1 MKIVHIITRMILGGA
16 QENTLLT
23 CQGLH
28 ERGHEVTLIT
38 GPALGPEGQLMDR
51 ALAGGYRV
59 IELDC
64 LQREIGPF
72 RDLTSYFKLKK
83 LLADLG
89 PDIVHTHSAKAGI
102 LGRWAAAAVRNKA
115 DQACCRVVEN
125 VRSAQ
130 GPPPGQLRI
139 VHTIHGLA
147 FHQYQ
152 SRVLNRFYIA
162 VERNAAKSTDAFISV
177 ADAMTKQAL
186 AAEIGRQEQYTRVF
200 SGIET
205 ELFLRPRSRE
215 EIDATRAELDLP
227 SDAIVITT
235 VARLA
240 ELKGHDAIIAAAHEL
255 VQRHDNTYWLFVG
268 DGHLSGQVNR
278 QIEAAGLDQ
287 RIRLTGLVPPE
298 RVADLLHASDILV
311 HCSLREGLARALPQ
325 AMLCGKPVV
334 CYDLDGAPEVVID
347 DKTGYLVPPD
357 DIDALVE
364 AQEKLIADQD
374 LRRRLGQ
381 TGKDFCSKEFV
392 SQLMVDRVERV
403 YQSLL

>member
-1 MKIVHIITRMILGGA
+1 ML
-16 QENTLLT
+16 
-23 CQGLH
+23 
-28 ERGHEVTLIT
+28 
-38 GPALGPEGQLMDR
+38 
-51 ALAGGYRV
+51 
-59 IELDC
+59 
-64 LQREIGPF
+64 REIGPGENGF
-72 RDLTSYFKLKK
+72 SNSAHNIPFSDFGNHLKK
-83 LLADLG
+83 IVDMSNGIGLPQG
-89 PDIVHTHSAKAGI
+89 YVPDT
-102 LGRWAAAAVRNKA
+102 
-115 DQACCRVVEN
+115 
-125 VRSAQ
+125 
-130 GPPPGQLRI
+130 
-139 VHTIHGLA
+139 
-147 FHQYQ
+147 
-152 SRVLNRFYIA
+152 
-162 VERNAAKSTDAFISV
+162 
-177 ADAMTKQAL
+177 
-186 AAEIGRQEQYTRVF
+186 
-200 SGIET
+200 
-205 ELFLRPRSRE
+205 
-215 EIDATRAELDLP
+215 
-227 SDAIVITT
+227 
-235 VARLA
+235 
-240 ELKGHDAIIAAAHEL
+240 
-255 VQRHDNTYWLFVG
+255 TYWLFVG